1 MLNKIRNQNSAFV
14 VSSGRTEIRNE
25 KGFTLVETIIYI
37 AIVSVFFW
45 TALGFFWQM
54 KLTETVG
61 SISREIKE
69 NTAQVVE
76 QFRQTVR
83 NGEDVNEGVSQF
95 GVNPG
100 LLSLVYSGGIRVFD
114 TYTKIITVGGESVSI
129 KKLRLTHGG
138 TSYDLTSDQVDVDQ
152 FLLTNLTQVSGPD
165 TVQLEFQLSFVNPGD
180 DPNYDES
187 LSAQITAHV
196 RHE

>member
-1 MLNKIRNQNSAFV
+1 MRNI
-14 VSSGRTEIRNE
+14 IRNE

-54 KLTETVG
+54 KQTEARGIVT
-61 SISREIKE
+61 REVKE
-69 NTAQVVE
+69 NTAQIVE

-100 LLSLVYSGGIRVFD
+100 SLSLTYSGGSRVFD
-114 TYTKIITVGGESVSI
+114 TYTKIITVGGELVSI
-129 KKLRLTHGG
+129 KKLRLTYGG

-165 TVQLEFQLSFVNPGD
+165 TVQLEFQLSSVNPGG
-180 DPNYDES
+180 DPNYDEI
-187 LSAQITAHV
+187 LTAQITAHV
-196 RHE
+196 RQ